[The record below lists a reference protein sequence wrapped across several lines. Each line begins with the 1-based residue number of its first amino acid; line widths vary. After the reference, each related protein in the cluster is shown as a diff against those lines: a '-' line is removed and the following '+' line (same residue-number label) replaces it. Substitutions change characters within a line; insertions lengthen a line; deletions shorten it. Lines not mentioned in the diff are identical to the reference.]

1 MFNDLNPVAF
11 TSMKRVISNTGAVIT
26 GDKTVFQAATNTI
39 GALND
44 LRGVANNIAKTVKE
58 VQ

>member
-11 TSMKRVISNTGAVIT
+11 TSMRRVALNAGAVIM
-26 GDKTVFQAATNTI
+26 GDKTIFQAATNTI
-39 GALND
+39 GALNE
-44 LRGVANNIAKTVKE
+44 LRGVANNLAKTVKE

>member
-1 MFNDLNPVAF
+1 
-11 TSMKRVISNTGAVIT
+11 MKRVISNTGAVIT